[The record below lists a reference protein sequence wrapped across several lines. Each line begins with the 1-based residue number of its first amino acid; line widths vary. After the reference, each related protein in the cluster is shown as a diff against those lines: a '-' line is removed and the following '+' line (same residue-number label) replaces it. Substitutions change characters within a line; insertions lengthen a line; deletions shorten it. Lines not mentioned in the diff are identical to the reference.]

1 MVFHTQVSDRKKVK
15 IYYVVCATLA
25 WMRVTTTDLTERA
38 QSIFDQLGYTVV
50 GDGRQF
56 RAERD
61 WKVVDVLATKQPIDV
76 PETGSL
82 RAFVT
87 PAGRAATLRQRLR
100 ERDPDYEWAVIGIKD
115 DDDDYEVERAPP
127 GPQPQSRELT

>member
-1 MVFHTQVSDRKKVK
+1 
-15 IYYVVCATLA
+15 
-25 WMRVTTTDLTERA
+25 MRVTTTDLTERA

-61 WKVVDVLATKQPIDV
+61 WKVVDVLATKQPVDV

-82 RAFVT
+82 RCFVT
-87 PAGRAATLRQRLR
+87 PASAAAALRQRLR
-100 ERDPDYEWAVIGIKD
+100 ERDPDYEWAVIGIN
-115 DDDDYEVERAPP
+115 DDDYEVERAPP
-127 GPQPQSRELT
+127 GPQSQELT